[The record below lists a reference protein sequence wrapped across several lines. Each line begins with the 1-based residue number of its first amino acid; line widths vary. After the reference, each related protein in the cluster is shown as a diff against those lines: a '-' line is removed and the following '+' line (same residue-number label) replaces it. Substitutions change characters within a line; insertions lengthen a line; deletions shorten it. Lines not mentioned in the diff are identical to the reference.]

1 MAPPARSQSVETSS
15 LLPDKP
21 VMLTTTG
28 RPRRQGY
35 IKSTASSLRA
45 IDEKDDEDEDEDEE
59 DEDEDD
65 NEDKGDEDEDEVDD
79 EDSVSAFASES
90 DDEKGDDEDDAEDME
105 KGKGKEKEKGKRVKS
120 AGVAH
125 VGSGEDEDAVM
136 DWDGPPSRSLTP
148 DLQGASRTTG
158 GILRGHAR
166 GNTFNIADADET
178 AAHQLQPEY
187 YGRVLVYESKAA
199 DAKPVFT
206 IKHHV
211 TPHLKP
217 VLIELGRKHS
227 PIRSKFICHYL
238 ALFFPNL
245 DIL

>member
-1 MAPPARSQSVETSS
+1 
-15 LLPDKP
+15 
-21 VMLTTTG
+21 MLTTTG

-105 KGKGKEKEKGKRVKS
+105 KGKGKEKGKRVKS

-178 AAHQLQPEY
+178 AAHRLQPEY